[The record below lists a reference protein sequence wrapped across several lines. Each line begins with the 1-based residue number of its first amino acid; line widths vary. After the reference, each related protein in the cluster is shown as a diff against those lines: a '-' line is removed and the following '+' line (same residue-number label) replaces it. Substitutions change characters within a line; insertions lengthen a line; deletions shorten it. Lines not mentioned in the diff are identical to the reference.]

1 MNRVLVQLRQALAW
15 ARPEGGAGRRS
26 PTVRARTWTARVGIV
41 AAAVLLVAAC
51 GSSNGSGGSTKVGGT
66 LTYALDEDVAGFN
79 VLSAGDQEEVLAEML
94 NNVWPGVFIIEPDL
108 KPHLNTSFVTSAR
121 VTSTS
126 PQTVVYQINPKAVWS
141 DGTPINA
148 DDFIYNWQ
156 AQSGDSTY
164 TDLGGKP
171 YEPATTTGF
180 QSIKSVTGSNNGKT
194 VTVVFAQPFGDWQ
207 SLFTPM
213 IPAHIAKSVGF
224 NKGFQDFGPAVQVS
238 GGPFMIQSYTKG
250 QDLVEVPNPHYWG
263 ARPSLSKLVFRFI
276 LDDSQQPAAVQ
287 NNEVQIVNPTLAT
300 LTFYDSLRHVSN
312 FKVDVAGGLS
322 YQHIDFNQA
331 NPYLANVN
339 IRQAIAYGTDRRT
352 ITQRTAGLIDKNI
365 QPLGNRIFMPAQ
377 PQYKD
382 NSSGYGDFNASK
394 ARSLLQQA
402 GMTMGS
408 DGYFQPGAG
417 PEKGQ
422 DLTFSIS
429 TTSGQPLRSQIE
441 QLFQSQMKDIGVK
454 INIQNYPA
462 KTLFGTVIPKGEFDL
477 TEFEWGSLAVTPSFF
492 PSIYCSYTDSNNCG
506 SNYDH
511 YANPQ
516 VDQRLQSGVAELN
529 PSQAANDFNQV
540 DAQLWKDMVTL
551 PLFQNP
557 DLTGWSTKYANIVPN
572 EYTGV
577 TWNAQD
583 WALKAPASS

>member
-1 MNRVLVQLRQALAW
+1 MNRVLVRLRQALAW
-15 ARPEGGAGRRS
+15 IHPMGGVTGRSSTRGARAWA
-26 PTVRARTWTARVGIV
+26 VRVGAV
-41 AAAVLLVAAC
+41 AMAALLVAAC
-51 GSSNGSGGSTKVGGT
+51 GSSSGSGGSTKVGGSI
-66 LTYALDEDVAGFN
+66 TYALDEDVAGFN

-94 NNVWPGVFIIEPDL
+94 NNVWPAVFPIQPDL
-108 KPHLNTSFVTSAR
+108 KPHLDTSFVTSAR
-121 VTSTS
+121 VTSQS

-156 AQSGDSTY
+156 AQSGDSTF
-164 TDLGGKP
+164 TDLGGQP
-171 YEPATTTGF
+171 FQPAGTTGY

-207 SLFTPM
+207 ALFNPM
-213 IPAHIAKSVGF
+213 IPAHIAKKVGF
-224 NKGFQDFGPAVQVS
+224 NDGFQDFGPAVQVS
-238 GGPFMIQSYTKG
+238 GGPYMIQSYTKG

-276 LDDSQQPAAVQ
+276 LDDSQQPTAVQ
-287 NNEVQIVNPTLAT
+287 NNEVQIVNPALAT
-300 LTFYDSLRHVSN
+300 LSYYDSLRSISN
-312 FKVDVAGGLS
+312 FKVQVAGGLE

-365 QPLGNRIFMPAQ
+365 QPLTNRIFMPSQ
-377 PQYKD
+377 PQYQD
-382 NSSGYGDFNASK
+382 NSAGYGDFNPSK

-422 DLTFSIS
+422 DFTVSIS
-429 TTSGQPLRSQIE
+429 TTSGQATRAQIE
-441 QLFQSQMKDIGVK
+441 ELLQSEMKAIGVK
-454 INIQNYPA
+454 LNIQNYDA
-462 KTLFGTVIPKGEFDL
+462 NTLFGTVLPKGEFDMAL
-477 TEFEWGSLAVTPSFF
+477 FAWVQTPF
-492 PSIYCSYTDSNNCG
+492 PSGTQSIFCSYNNSNLCG

-511 YANPQ
+511 YTDPQ
-516 VDQRLQSGVAELN
+516 VDSLLQKGVNAVN
-529 PSQAANDFNQV
+529 PSQEARYFNEA
-540 DAQLWKDMVTL
+540 DAQMWKDMVTL
-551 PLFQNP
+551 PLFQSP
-557 DLTGWSTKYANIVPN
+557 QLAGYSTKFANIKPN
-572 EYTGV
+572 TSSQGI
-577 TWNAQD
+577 TWNSQE
-583 WALKAPASS
+583 WAAKNV